1 MSPRS
6 GRECRRG
13 SVAVGAVCYSES
25 GTGCGVHRVVRA
37 VVIGLM
43 APGVAAVT
51 IRDVRQIEIAID
63 VTGRAGRAGMK
74 AIENETGRAVIETRT
89 RPARG
94 VMTRTAL
101 RDGETLLR
109 VDRVIRLLIGG

>member
-1 MSPRS
+1 
-6 GRECRRG
+6 
-13 SVAVGAVCYSES
+13 
-25 GTGCGVHRVVRA
+25 
-37 VVIGLM
+37 M

-94 VMTRTAL
+94 VMARTAL